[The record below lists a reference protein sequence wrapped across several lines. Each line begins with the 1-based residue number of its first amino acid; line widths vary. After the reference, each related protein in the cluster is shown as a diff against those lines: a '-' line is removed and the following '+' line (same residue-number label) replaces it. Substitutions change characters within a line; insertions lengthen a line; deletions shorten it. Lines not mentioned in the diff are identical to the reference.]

1 MFCLQN
7 KKEGMVSDYSDSFV
21 SSQNRSLYA
30 TFSSWHIDHSTFN
43 NLQHYR
49 KFYILFPDFRK
60 VYEFVHNLN
69 WTHIR
74 RLLSVTNPK
83 ARMWYLRNASEEM
96 WSTFCIR

>member
-1 MFCLQN
+1 M
-7 KKEGMVSDYSDSFV
+7 
-21 SSQNRSLYA
+21 
-30 TFSSWHIDHSTFN
+30 
-43 NLQHYR
+43 
-49 KFYILFPDFRK
+49 
-60 VYEFVHNLN
+60 YEFVHNLN